1 LLIYWTSFEEN
12 RYGRFWGLQCT
23 NKYGKITKNHTS
35 FTMTC
40 SHCRYYRY
48 LTDRIPS
55 CTRLKS
61 SPTTPDSAPGRG
73 GLRCRRMSP
82 QLQTR
87 SRCQRALASPRAPW
101 HRARHPSG
109 EGSGVSTC
117 PTAPNSPP
125 GLRCH
130 HVPYGTDPATRL
142 ERDPETPHFSR
153 LHTHPLRGKAL
164 TSPHALPK
172 IL

>member
-1 LLIYWTSFEEN
+1 LLIYWTGFEEN

-73 GLRCRRMSP
+73 GLRCRRVSP

-109 EGSGVSTC
+109 EGFGVSTC
-117 PTAPNSPP
+117 PTAPNSPLSTEGSGVTTYPVAPTPPP
-125 GLRCH
+125 GWRGLQRH
-130 HVPYGTDPATRL
+130 HVSHGSIPVPFAGRL
-142 ERDPETPHFSR
+142 
-153 LHTHPLRGKAL
+153 
-164 TSPHALPK
+164 
-172 IL
+172 